1 MRRLRFWSQAGR
13 AEPRIGSR
21 VGEPTGAAKVGSA
34 MAHFT
39 TDHDTIRKCPE
50 KKHGQAHQDRQNQN
64 RRVLPWQ
71 KKSAR
76 AEPGGGLDSGVR
88 PE

>member
-1 MRRLRFWSQAGR
+1 
-13 AEPRIGSR
+13 
-21 VGEPTGAAKVGSA
+21 

-50 KKHGQAHQDRQNQN
+50 KKRGQAHQDRQNQN